1 MPALVGRRVDDQ
13 GPQRRPGGRDFGPA
27 RHRRVDHQPRPL
39 RNPARHRRCLPD
51 ASWQRC
57 RTHYAKNPSEAVPT
71 SEWKRVRTMFQSTI
85 NQEVPARGWA
95 QARAVVDML
104 EVRLP
109 KAVAHL
115 EEMGF

>member
-1 MPALVGRRVDDQ
+1 
-13 GPQRRPGGRDFGPA
+13 
-27 RHRRVDHQPRPL
+27 
-39 RNPARHRRCLPD
+39 
-51 ASWQRC
+51 
-57 RTHYAKNPSEAVPT
+57 
-71 SEWKRVRTMFQSTI
+71 MFQSTI